1 MAIEIERR
9 FLLKNDD
16 WRGLAQGVCYEQGY
30 LMTEKACTVR
40 VRVIGELAYLT
51 IKGFISD
58 SRRSEYEYEI
68 PYADARA
75 MLDGLCSHKI
85 TKRRYKIQAEKGLV
99 WEVDEFSGA
108 NAGLILAEIELP
120 DEETAFQSPSWLG
133 AEITHDGRYSNARL
147 AVEPYQGWPQQQA
160 SKNANKDAS

>member
-40 VRVIGELAYLT
+40 VRVIGEQAYLT
-51 IKGFISD
+51 IKGFISA

-75 MLDGLCSHKI
+75 MLDGLCLYKV
-85 TKRRYKIQAEKGLV
+85 TKMRYKIQAEKGLV

-108 NAGLILAEIELP
+108 NVGLVLAEIELP
-120 DEETAFQSPSWLG
+120 DEETAFQLPSWLG

-147 AVEPYQGWPQQQA
+147 AVEPYQGWPQILDKVQA
-160 SKNANKDAS
+160 DKEK